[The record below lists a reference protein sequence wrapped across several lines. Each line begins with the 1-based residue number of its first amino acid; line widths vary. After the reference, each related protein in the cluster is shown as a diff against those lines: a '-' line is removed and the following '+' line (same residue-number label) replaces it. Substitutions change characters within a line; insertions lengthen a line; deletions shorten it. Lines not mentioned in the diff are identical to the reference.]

1 LKWRIHISACAV
13 LAGRNSQALM
23 AGSLAASASDP
34 LEPAAGAKGPARTE
48 HEANKNVSAASKYL
62 NFKTNASVN
71 TALGGG
77 VDKLAVGGT
86 EILFVK
92 QIVTAYIQINGL
104 AVFSLN
110 RPIDARIGDHI
121 TR

>member
-1 LKWRIHISACAV
+1 
-13 LAGRNSQALM
+13 M

-34 LEPAAGAKGPARTE
+34 LEPAAGAKGPARIE
-48 HEANKNVSAASKYL
+48 REANKKIKAASKYL